1 MRSNKA
7 GRATLP
13 QMDTPLATLDDDAAL
28 AAYRALPQHEQIA
41 SLVADLL
48 ADADSSREFVVRHSF
63 APGMYIREM
72 DIPAGTLM
80 VGRMHKTECIN
91 ICARGDIE
99 ILTGAGTMRITP
111 PFVAVS
117 APGSMKL
124 GLAYADTT
132 WVNIFRTD
140 ETDLAKLEALV
151 AFDEAETIAL
161 LDPQR
166 KYFTKELP
174 CQ

>member
-1 MRSNKA
+1 MRGA
-7 GRATLP
+7 LRWG
-13 QMDTPLATLDDDAAL
+13 MDNELATIDAAL
-28 AAYRALPQHEQIA
+28 EAFKALPPREQIA

-48 ADADSSREFVVRHSF
+48 ADPDSSREFVVRHSF

-80 VGRMHKTECIN
+80 VGKMHKTECIN
-91 ICARGDIE
+91 VCACGDIE
-99 ILTGAGTMRITP
+99 ILTEAGVMRVTP

-117 APGSMKL
+117 APGTMKL
-124 GLAYADTT
+124 GVAYADTT

-140 ETDLAKLEALV
+140 ETDLAKLEAML
-151 AFDEAETIAL
+151 AYDEAETIAL

-166 KYFTKELP
+166 KYFKELP
-174 CQ
+174 CHWAL

>member
-1 MRSNKA
+1 
-7 GRATLP
+7 
-13 QMDTPLATLDDDAAL
+13 MDNELVTQDAEL
-28 AAYRALPQHEQIA
+28 AAYLALPPREQIA

-80 VGRMHKTECIN
+80 VGRMHKTECVN
-91 ICARGDIE
+91 ICACGDIE
-99 ILTGAGTMRITP
+99 ILTEAGRMRVTP

-117 APGSMKL
+117 APGTMKL
-124 GLAYADTT
+124 GVAYADTT

-140 ETDLAKLEALV
+140 ETDIDKLEALL
-151 AFDEAETIAL
+151 AYSDNETIAL

-166 KYFTKELP
+166 NYFKELP
-174 CQ
+174 WL